1 MYQKMI
7 EFFTESRQELR
18 KVTWP
23 GRKEITASTGV
34 VMVVV
39 AVFVGLVVVVD
50 WLIRLG
56 LGLFY
61 KI

>member
-7 EFFTESRQELR
+7 EFFSESRQELR

-23 GRKEITASTGV
+23 GQKEITASTSV
-34 VMVVV
+34 VLVVV
-39 AVFVGLVVVVD
+39 ALFIGLVVIVD

-56 LGLFY
+56 MSQFF

>member
-23 GRKEITASTGV
+23 GQKEITASTGV
-34 VMVVV
+34 VLVVV
-39 AVFVGLVVVVD
+39 TLFIGLVVIVD

-56 LGLFY
+56 MSQFF